1 MPRRRGRALDALTGD
16 RRILRGRVAQ
26 ARGIDAESIA
36 CAALEGEGWHVLAR
50 RLRTKA
56 GEVDAIAERDG
67 ILAFIEVK
75 ARPDLARAAWALS
88 AKQQARLLAA
98 AEIVLAEHPDWGR
111 AGVRF
116 DVLLVD
122 AAGRVRRIADAFRQE
137 A

>member
-1 MPRRRGRALDALTGD
+1 M
-16 RRILRGRVAQ
+16 
-26 ARGIDAESIA
+26 
-36 CAALEGEGWHVLAR
+36 LAR

-67 ILAFIEVK
+67 VLAFIEVK

-122 AAGRVRRIADAFRQE
+122 PAGRVRRIADAFRQE